1 MNETTGSGEPFQPPP
16 RQAFA
21 CDPAHGRGRC
31 HAEPESPMRTAYQRD
46 RDRILHSTA
55 FRRLKHK
62 TQVFVFHEGDHYR
75 TRLTHSLEVA
85 QIARSIARALG
96 LDEDLAEA
104 LSLAHDL
111 GHTPFGHAG
120 EEALDAAMAPWGGFD
135 HNVQT
140 FRLLTVLERRY
151 AAFDGL
157 NLTWETLEGTVKH
170 NGPLIGAGANARSK
184 ARNLA
189 AAFTDFCATGM
200 DLRLDTW
207 PGAEAQVAALSDDI
221 AYNNHDIDDGLRA
234 GLFPIDTMAAA
245 PLAGPV
251 FTAVLARHRG
261 LDEARLIN
269 EAIRRIINIMVSDL
283 VAETQRRIDAARPA
297 DADAVR
303 LLGRPLVAFSPGME
317 IANREL
323 KAFLF
328 QHMYRHE
335 RINRMTADARRVVGT
350 LFDRYRDA
358 PARLPVEWQRQ
369 REDRDETH
377 GMRVIADY
385 IAGMTDRYALQE
397 YARLTGEPSPVSL

>member
-1 MNETTGSGEPFQPPP
+1 
-16 RQAFA
+16 
-21 CDPAHGRGRC
+21 
-31 HAEPESPMRTAYQRD
+31 MRTAYQRD

-170 NGPLIGAGANARSK
+170 NGPLIGPGANARNK

-207 PGAEAQVAALSDDI
+207 PGAEAQAAALSDDI

-234 GLFPIDTMAAA
+234 GLFPIETMTSA

-251 FTAVLARHRG
+251 FTSVLARYSG
-261 LDEARLIN
+261 LDDARLIN
-269 EAIRRIINIMVSDL
+269 EAIRRIINIMVTDL
-283 VAETQRRIDAARPA
+283 VVETQHRIEAARPA

-303 LLGRPLVAFSPGME
+303 TLGRALVAFSPGME
-317 IANREL
+317 AANREL

-335 RINRMTADARRVVGT
+335 RVNRMTADARRVVGT
-350 LFDRYRDA
+350 LFDIYRDQ
-358 PARLPVEWQRQ
+358 PERLPVEWQRQ
-369 REDRDETH
+369 LEGRDEAR
-377 GMRVIADY
+377 GMRVISDY